1 MTAKGRRNEA
11 RGPVSQRGSSTSSSL
26 TPSGLGSSVPAKRSA
41 GEPRRRAPSP
51 GAALARLASVA
62 LLVLL
67 CLALVAYTY
76 LGYPALLAAWTGL
89 REALEGVRFLAGGPD
104 RRVRRREDRWPSIT
118 IVVAAHDEETCI
130 RQKVEN
136 CLALDY
142 PASRLEVLV
151 GCDGCTDRTAELAR
165 AAGDER
171 VTVVEGLRSGKA
183 TVLSRLVP
191 RARGDVVVLTDA
203 NVMLDAGAAKA
214 LARHFQDPAV
224 GAVVGRLRLY
234 NRVKRDYEESLYW
247 KYETVLKYYEGKLG
261 CVLGGNGGI
270 YAVRRQLFPPLRRT
284 TIVDDFVVSVRIAA
298 HSWRIPYEPEALAFE
313 EATEDLDREF
323 GRRAR
328 IGAGNWQAVALV
340 PELLD
345 PRTGF
350 LCFAFVSHKLMRW
363 LVPFFL
369 GVALL
374 LSFPLAAGGS
384 VLFALLLAGQLAFY
398 GLALAGRLGARGPL
412 RRLASAAYY
421 FVSMNAA
428 LAVGLWRFARG
439 AQDAAWQRTDR
450 TAPGARA
457 A

>member
-1 MTAKGRRNEA
+1 MD
-11 RGPVSQRGSSTSSSL
+11 V
-26 TPSGLGSSVPAKRSA
+26 
-41 GEPRRRAPSP
+41 
-51 GAALARLASVA
+51 LAF
-62 LLVLL
+62 L

-76 LGYPALLAAWTGL
+76 IGYPLLLAAWTGL

-104 RRVRRREDRWPSIT
+104 RRSRRPEDRWPSLS
-118 IVVAAHDEETCI
+118 IVVAAHDEETCV
-130 RQKVEN
+130 RRKVEN

-142 PASRLEVLV
+142 PADRLEVLV
-151 GCDGCTDRTAELAR
+151 GCDGCTDRTAEFAR
-165 AAGDER
+165 AAGDGR
-171 VTVVEGLRSGKA
+171 VSVIEGPRLGKA

-191 RARGDVVVLTDA
+191 CSRGDIVVLTDA
-203 NVMLDAGAAKA
+203 NVMLDVGAAKA
-214 LARHFQDPAV
+214 LARHFHDPAV

-247 KYETVLKYYEGKLG
+247 KYETILKYYEGKQG
-261 CVLGGNGGI
+261 CVLGANGGI
-270 YAVRRQLFPPLRRT
+270 YAVRRQLFPQLCGT
-284 TIVDDFVVSVRIAA
+284 TIIDDFVVPVRIAA
-298 HSWRIPYEPEALAFE
+298 RSWKIPYEPDAVAFE
-313 EATEDLDREF
+313 ETTEDLDREF

-340 PELLD
+340 PEVLD

-369 GVALL
+369 GASLL
-374 LSFPLAAGGS
+374 LSFPLAGGGS
-384 VLFALLLAGQLAFY
+384 IPWGLLLAGQLAFY

-428 LAVGLWRFARG
+428 LAVGFWRFVRG
-439 AQDAAWQRTDR
+439 TQGAAWQRTDR
-450 TAPGARA
+450 TAPGAGA
-457 A
+457 M